1 MTGTLATN
9 GERGSRVT
17 LNLKQRDHFVVDLSM
32 STLSAFHELE
42 NHDAFLVDLAL
53 IYCGDILLIA
63 TINHEPSYIIY
74 LIFFQCNTY
83 NYRSSREDAEMV
95 PAWCAAGPRPALQES
110 LQCPKCCSGKL
121 RALLQEVTEQ

>member
-17 LNLKQRDHFVVDLSM
+17 TNLKQRDHLVVDLSM